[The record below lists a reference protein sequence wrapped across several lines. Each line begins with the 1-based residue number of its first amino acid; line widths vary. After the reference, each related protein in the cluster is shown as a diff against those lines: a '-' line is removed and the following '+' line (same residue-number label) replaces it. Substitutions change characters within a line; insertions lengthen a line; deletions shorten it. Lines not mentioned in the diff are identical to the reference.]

1 MTGKTIRMDDRLYE
15 YLSQVSL
22 REPPLWA
29 RLREETAQ
37 LPMARMQIAP
47 EQGQFMALLT
57 RLLGVRRA
65 LEVGVFTGYS
75 SLCVADAMAADGRLI
90 ACDTSEEWTAVARRY
105 WAEAGVAD
113 RIDLRLAPALQTM
126 DELLQQGEAGR
137 FDLVFIDADKTNYDG
152 YYERAL
158 QLLRTGGVVV
168 LDNVLWSGQVADEA
182 VQDDDTMALR
192 RLNEKI
198 HTDERIDLSMLPMA
212 DGITLARKR

>member
-15 YLSQVSL
+15 YLLQVSL

-198 HTDERIDLSMLPMA
+198 HTDERVDLSMLPMA